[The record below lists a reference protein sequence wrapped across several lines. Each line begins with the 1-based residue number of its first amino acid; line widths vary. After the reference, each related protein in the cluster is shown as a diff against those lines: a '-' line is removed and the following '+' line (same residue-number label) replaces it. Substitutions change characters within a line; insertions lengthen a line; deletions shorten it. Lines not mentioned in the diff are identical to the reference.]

1 MTMHLARGLTTLNT
15 RKPKKKI
22 KYTQNQ
28 LEKWTVEMRKHN
40 KQMRKIHCHHMQMNV
55 QEYID
60 YIHGRHKPK
69 QRTETVMQTPWHHS
83 GGIYQ
88 RKTEN
93 VPSKVSS
100 KSFAPATKKEV
111 MHYTGE
117 RKLIGIAMMHKSN
130 LVPVFAD
137 EDDKTGRK
145 AATEI
150 ATMRRN

>member
-1 MTMHLARGLTTLNT
+1 MTMHLQRGLTTLNT
-15 RKPKKKI
+15 KKRKATKRKPDSYYI
-22 KYTQNQ
+22 
-28 LEKWTVEMRKHN
+28 EGWRKHN
-40 KQMRKIHCHHMQMNV
+40 KFYKQKNLPTMSLS
-55 QEYID
+55 EYID